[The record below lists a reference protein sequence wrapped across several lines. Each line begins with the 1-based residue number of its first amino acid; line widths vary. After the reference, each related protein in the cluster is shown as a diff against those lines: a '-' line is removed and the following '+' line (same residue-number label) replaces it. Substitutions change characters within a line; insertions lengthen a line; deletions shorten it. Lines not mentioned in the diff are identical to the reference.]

1 MKELSKF
8 NYNKLNQNYKI
19 GELYFFLSQHRNFLV
34 DKLEIWDTNLRS
46 TFVWWIGLRM
56 KGYYVRKLCIFFQI
70 RMRKLS
76 SWHVWSL
83 TARAAGWYREP
94 ELMVMVWTW
103 SIQLPNPAPSSACLL
118 SYAAWHNV
126 SSALCD
132 RHGTAR
138 LIPALLSRNLSPQD
152 NVTGEQFDGTKFSIT
167 TPNQSVA
174 IERPRYSEI

>member
-1 MKELSKF
+1 MIRMSYFQSQMYNWLGFYSENWIDYEGTLKF

-56 KGYYVRKLCIFFQI
+56 KGYYVRKLCIFFHI
-70 RMRKLS
+70 RMRNLS

-103 SIQLPNPAPSSACLL
+103 SIQLPNPAPSRKTCTGSVKSQVATLYLL
-118 SYAAWHNV
+118 LVN
-126 SSALCD
+126 
-132 RHGTAR
+132 T
-138 LIPALLSRNLSPQD
+138 
-152 NVTGEQFDGTKFSIT
+152 
-167 TPNQSVA
+167 
-174 IERPRYSEI
+174 